1 MFYFY
6 LFSSSIFS
14 QFFMIRF
21 FVWLVWILVFW
32 FLLKFISG
40 GGFWRS
46 TRPWYNTSRCGILPG
61 VATDLLA
68 EVSIYVLFP
77 TLIYPQTF
85 YQTPPATSHLCSLLV
100 CTFTSERS
108 WVYTLYTLPPS
119 LSSWRMY
126 LGFGSL
132 PSQNTIFY
140 ILILELGCTTS
151 LNLGP
156 AFHVFRDGI
165 RVIT

>member
-6 LFSSSIFS
+6 LFISSLFS
-14 QFFMIRF
+14 QFFMIRY

-40 GGFWRS
+40 GGFWWS
-46 TRPWYNTSRCGILPG
+46 TRPWYNTSRCGILLG
-61 VATDLLA
+61 VAIDLLA
-68 EVSIYVLFP
+68 EVSIYVLFS

-108 WVYTLYTLPPS
+108 WVYTLPPS
-119 LSSWRMY
+119 LPSWRMY

>member
-21 FVWLVWILVFW
+21 FVCLVWILVFW
-32 FLLKFISG
+32 FLLKVIKG

-46 TRPWYNTSRCGILPG
+46 TRPWYNTSSCGILPG
-61 VATDLLA
+61 EATDLLA

-77 TLIYPQTF
+77 TLIHPQTF
-85 YQTPPATSHLCSLLV
+85 YQTPPVPLHLCSLLV
-100 CTFTSERS
+100 CIFTSERS
-108 WVYTLYTLPPS
+108 WVYTLPPS

-132 PSQNTIFY
+132 PSQNSIFY

-151 LNLGP
+151 LNVGQ
-156 AFHVFRDGI
+156 AFHVFWDGI
-165 RVIT
+165 RIIT